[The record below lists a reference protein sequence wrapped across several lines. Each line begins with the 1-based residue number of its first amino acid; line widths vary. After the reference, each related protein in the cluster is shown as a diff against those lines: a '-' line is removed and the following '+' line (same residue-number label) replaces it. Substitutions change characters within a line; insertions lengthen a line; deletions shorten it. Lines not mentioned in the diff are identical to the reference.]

1 MKIRTRWMLS
11 LWLIVAPVLSVA
23 VIGNGAGRAMAAE
36 PAPGPTP
43 FVQDRDRPRGEEAAL
58 RERIG
63 EVEARLAELEALT
76 NQARQRGDE
85 QRVRDLS
92 REAEEI
98 RDTLRELG
106 RADREERRD
115 ERVRD
120 ERVRDERLGDE
131 ERGDRREETRER
143 EQREQEE
150 RLVAEREEREVHR
163 HRMQLE
169 LERAELESSF
179 GRLEMVG
186 QIARVAETDVSSA
199 AFAVMHVERFMELPE
214 AVEFLQDMLEQSKND
229 AVRRMIRIRL
239 LELNAGLDRRDDVR
253 TQLKHLIL
261 GDE

>member
-1 MKIRTRWMLS
+1 MLS
-11 LWLIVAPVLSVA
+11 
-23 VIGNGAGRAMAAE
+23 
-36 PAPGPTP
+36 
-43 FVQDRDRPRGEEAAL
+43 
-58 RERIG
+58 
-63 EVEARLAELEALT
+63 
-76 NQARQRGDE
+76 
-85 QRVRDLS
+85 
-92 REAEEI
+92 
-98 RDTLRELG
+98 ELG
-106 RADREERRD
+106 RAGREERREGRD
-115 ERVRD
+115 SDQRVR
-120 ERVRDERLGDE
+120 EERLRDE
-131 ERGDRREETRER
+131 ERGARRDEERER
-143 EQREQEE
+143 MELQRI
-150 RLVAEREEREVHR
+150 EREEQEVHR

-253 TQLKHLIL
+253 MQLKHLIL